1 MATVMRQLA
10 EDEAQQLKAG
20 RDMSLDDT
28 VTPSVLIILGITL
41 ENEQ

>member
-1 MATVMRQLA
+1 MAAVMRQLA
-10 EDEAQQLKAG
+10 EDESKLLKAG

-28 VTPSVLIILGITL
+28 VTPSVLIISGMTL